1 MTEREGSAH
10 GAAARELLIDRQ
22 LPRLG
27 EPGEGKMATIF
38 LVLPYRPGRFL
49 LCTETRAATT
59 DPVSARQFRR
69 Y

>member
-1 MTEREGSAH
+1 MTEREGSTH

-22 LPRLG
+22 LPRFG
-27 EPGEGKMATIF
+27 EPGYGKVATSF
-38 LVLPYRPGRFL
+38 LVLPYRLGRSL
-49 LCTETRAATT
+49 LCTETRAAAT